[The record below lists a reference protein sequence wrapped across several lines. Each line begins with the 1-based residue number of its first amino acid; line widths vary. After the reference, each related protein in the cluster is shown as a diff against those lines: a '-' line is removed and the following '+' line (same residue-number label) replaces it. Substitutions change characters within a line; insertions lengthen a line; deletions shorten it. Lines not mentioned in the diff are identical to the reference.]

1 MQGYLNVLILLVC
14 VFWCSFNAD
23 ARTRKLTSTNSF
35 LVGNYGARADG
46 RTDDSQAFMKAWK
59 AACASSGDVTVVI
72 PQGTYY
78 LGPVKFTGPCKNVHT
93 ITVNLQGTL
102 KASTDLNKYDSG
114 DDWVEFKFINGLR
127 LTGGGTFDGQGS
139 SAWGNAQCPKN
150 KNCKSVMFVNLNDTI
165 IYGMNSVNPK
175 FFHIGVLQS
184 NNFYASEMYI
194 EASEDSPNTDGIHI
208 ERSSGVTIH
217 DVFIGTGDD
226 CISIGQGSID
236 ILISNV
242 TCGPGHGISVGSLGK
257 YPNEEDVR
265 GLVVRD
271 STIINTMNGVRIK
284 TWQNS
289 PSSSSATNI
298 TFENI
303 IMKNVNNP
311 IIIDQ
316 TYCPENLCDGET
328 VPSRVSISDVYFKE
342 INGTSVSQV
351 AVTLNCSQGTPC
363 QNIHLEDIL
372 LKYVGEELPTA
383 VCAYADTYFSSPMLP
398 LPCN

>member
-1 MQGYLNVLILLVC
+1 ML
-14 VFWCSFNAD
+14 AE
-23 ARTRKLTSTNSF
+23 TSPTID
-35 LVGNYGARADG
+35 VRNYGVHADG
-46 RTDDSQAFMKAWK
+46 VSDDSRVFLEAWE
-59 AACASSGDVTVVI
+59 AACASSGDVKLLI
-72 PQGTYY
+72 PPATYF
-78 LGPVKFTGPCKNVHT
+78 LNPVKFSGPCPNV
-93 ITVNLQGTL
+93 NTL
-102 KASTDLNKYDSG
+102 PVYQEGYIKASTDLSKYVSG
-114 DDWVEFKFINGLR
+114 NDWVQFGNMNGLR
-127 LTGGGTFDGQGS
+127 ITGGGTFDGQGNFS
-139 SAWGNAQCPKN
+139 WSYDECPKTKFCN
-150 KNCKSVMFVNLNDTI
+150 VLPTSVKFVNLNDTI

-226 CISIGQGSID
+226 CISIGQGSMD

-242 TCGPGHGISVGSLGK
+242 TCGPGHGISIGSLGK

-265 GLVVRD
+265 GLVVRN
-271 STIINTMNGVRIK
+271 STIINTKNGVRIK

-316 TYCPENLCDGET
+316 TYCPENLCDGDT

-342 INGTSVSQV
+342 INGTSASQV
-351 AVTLNCSQGTPC
+351 AVTLNCSQGNPC

-383 VCAYADTYFSSPMLP
+383 VCAYADTYFSAPMLP
-398 LPCN
+398 LPCNN